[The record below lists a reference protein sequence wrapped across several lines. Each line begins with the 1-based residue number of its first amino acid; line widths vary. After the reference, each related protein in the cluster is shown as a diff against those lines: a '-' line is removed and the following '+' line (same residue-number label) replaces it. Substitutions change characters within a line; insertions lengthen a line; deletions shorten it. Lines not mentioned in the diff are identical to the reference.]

1 MKKSLLAL
9 AVMGAF
15 AGVAQAQSNVT
26 IYGVID
32 GGVRH
37 QTNVNGAG
45 DNRTT
50 MSSTGVNST
59 NRLGF
64 RGVEDLGGGLSARFT
79 LESGFLMSQGAL
91 DNTTNM
97 LFARGANVGLVGS
110 WGAVD
115 FGRQFGVNFK
125 TIAAYD
131 PFTYNYT
138 TIIPLAGAAAGMNNP
153 ASPFGSNRFNNDI
166 QYTGT
171 FGPVTVR
178 AEYALG
184 EVVGSTGNG
193 AAQAVG
199 ATYVGG
205 PLTVGGAYTQKKTNI
220 GTAGAAYQDNNQW
233 TVGAAYTFGAFR
245 VAGGHIREK
254 QEIGAG
260 VPDAEVENSF
270 IGVSYNFTPA
280 FKLSG
285 GYYQT
290 KLDDIVGSS
299 AATSGD
305 GKRKLFIIGA
315 DYALSKRTKL
325 YAEIDR
331 AKLDGISRIVGG
343 STLGAAGPQDNQTG
357 VSFGVVHTF

>member
-15 AGVAQAQSNVT
+15 VGAAQAQSNVT
-26 IYGVID
+26 IYGVLD
-32 GGVRH
+32 GGIRH
-37 QTNVNGAG
+37 LDNVNGAG
-45 DNRTT
+45 DSRTT

-64 RGVEDLGGGLSARFT
+64 RGTEDLGGGLSARFT
-79 LESGFLMSQGAL
+79 LETGLIMSQGAF

-97 LFARGANVGLVGS
+97 LFSRGANVGLVSS

-138 TIIPLAGAAAGMNNP
+138 TIIPVAGAAHGTNNP
-153 ASPFGSNRFNNDI
+153 TSPFGSNRFNNDI

-184 EVVGSTGNG
+184 EVAGSTSDG

-205 PLTVGGAYTQKKTNI
+205 PLTVGGAYSQKKTNI
-220 GTAGAAYQDNNQW
+220 GTGGAYEDNNQW

-245 VAGGHIREK
+245 VAGGYIKEK
-254 QEIGAG
+254 QELGLAR
-260 VPDAEVENSF
+260 PDAEVENAF
-270 IGVSYNFTPA
+270 IGASYNFTPA
-280 FKLSG
+280 FKLTG

-290 KLDDIVGSS
+290 KLENIVAAS
-299 AATSGD
+299 AAASGE
-305 GKRKLFIIGA
+305 GKRKLFIVGA

-331 AKLDGISRIVGG
+331 ADLDGISRVVGG
-343 STLGAAGPQDNQTG
+343 GALGTAGLQDDQTG